1 MLLFW
6 VSIQS
11 FAKDCRSSLVDVDL
25 RERYGLDGSTKKLLK
40 YAPWNGQFQFWY
52 KNHRLVYRRV
62 EKKSDSPW
70 FRTAEEVSLSC
81 LGRSS
86 RVLKDLLE
94 ECRRNYLAELQGKT
108 LVFEVRHGKW
118 EQSTKRSRR
127 EMSTV
132 LFDAETKA
140 ALLNDITSFLAQDT
154 REWYT
159 KRGILY
165 KRGYLLYGPPGTG
178 KSSLSLSI
186 AGHFD
191 LDIYILN
198 LASVSD
204 GILASLFSRL
214 PQHCI
219 ILLEDVD
226 VATQNRLTDKDATH
240 SDTSTGLMDK
250 QGEGVTL
257 SGLLNA
263 LDGVGSQEGRILI
276 MTTNYIERLDDAL
289 IRPGRVDQKVEFR
302 LADIGIINQLF
313 RIVFQDGKD
322 DKKIERL
329 GHEFAGLVPELEFS
343 PAEVFSLLL
352 EHRRSPESAIAG
364 VEAWV
369 AKIREEKRNKL
380 KREGSWVHSE

>member
-1 MLLFW
+1 MT
-6 VSIQS
+6 
-11 FAKDCRSSLVDVDL
+11 L
-25 RERYGLDGSTKKLLK
+25 RGSE
-40 YAPWNGQFQFWY
+40 Q
-52 KNHRLVYRRV
+52 R
-62 EKKSDSPW
+62 KKSRFPV
-70 FRTAEEVSLSC
+70 FGGLRA
-81 LGRSS
+81 SS
-86 RVLKDLLE
+86 RISW
-94 ECRRNYLAELQGKT
+94 RNA
-108 LVFEVRHGKW
+108 FE
-118 EQSTKRSRR
+118 TIKRSFRAKR
-127 EMSTV
+127 SYLKLSMENGSSQPKDAAERCRPFSSTPRQ
-132 LFDAETKA
+132 KQP
-140 ALLNDITSFLAQDT
+140 LLNDITSFLDQDT

-198 LASVSD
+198 LASVGD

-226 VATQNRLTDKDATH
+226 VATQNRLTDKEAAH
-240 SDTSTGLMDK
+240 SESSASLTDK
-250 QGEGVTL
+250 QAEGVTL

-263 LDGVGSQEGRILI
+263 LDGVGSQEGRLLI

-289 IRPGRVDQKVEFR
+289 IRPGRIDHKLEFR
-302 LADIGIINQLF
+302 LADMGVVNQLF
-313 RIVFQDGKD
+313 GIVFKDGKD
-322 DKKIERL
+322 EKRIERL

-343 PAEVFSLLL
+343 PAEVLSLLL

-369 AKIREEKRNKL
+369 AKVREEKRSKL

>member
-1 MLLFW
+1 
-6 VSIQS
+6 
-11 FAKDCRSSLVDVDL
+11 
-25 RERYGLDGSTKKLLK
+25 
-40 YAPWNGQFQFWY
+40 
-52 KNHRLVYRRV
+52 
-62 EKKSDSPW
+62 
-70 FRTAEEVSLSC
+70 
-81 LGRSS
+81 
-86 RVLKDLLE
+86 
-94 ECRRNYLAELQGKT
+94 
-108 LVFEVRHGKW
+108 
-118 EQSTKRSRR
+118 
-127 EMSTV
+127 MSTV

-198 LASVSD
+198 LASVGD

-226 VATQNRLTDKDATH
+226 VATQNRLTDKEAAH
-240 SDTSTGLMDK
+240 SDSSASLIDK
-250 QGEGVTL
+250 QAEGVTL

-263 LDGVGSQEGRILI
+263 LDGVGSQEGRLLI

-289 IRPGRVDQKVEFR
+289 IRPGRIDQKLEFR
-302 LADIGIINQLF
+302 LADTSIINQLF
-313 RIVFQDGKD
+313 RIVFKDGKD

-343 PAEVFSLLL
+343 PAEVLSLLL
-352 EHRRSPESAIAG
+352 EHRRSPETAI
-364 VEAWV
+364 
-369 AKIREEKRNKL
+369 
-380 KREGSWVHSE
+380 